1 MLHDICSIVLLVGVA
16 YECFD
21 NNHRLIS
28 YDPEILHV
36 IPDTEM
42 IPFCLTHKSGFTKQF
57 MKYFVAQLD
66 QVHDFSKVVNTIKA
80 CRDNLKHSNPFN
92 YPAWSASDSENSERS
107 NSLFNLPLPSR
118 FTLTSLY
125 LQQFFHEK
133 EDNFNNYMKAMTCDR
148 VISIEKFLP
157 TLVISEATTDG

>member
-1 MLHDICSIVLLVGVA
+1 
-16 YECFD
+16 
-21 NNHRLIS
+21 
-28 YDPEILHV
+28 
-36 IPDTEM
+36 
-42 IPFCLTHKSGFTKQF
+42 
-57 MKYFVAQLD
+57 MKYFVD
-66 QVHDFSKVVNTIKA
+66 QDFSKVVNTIKA